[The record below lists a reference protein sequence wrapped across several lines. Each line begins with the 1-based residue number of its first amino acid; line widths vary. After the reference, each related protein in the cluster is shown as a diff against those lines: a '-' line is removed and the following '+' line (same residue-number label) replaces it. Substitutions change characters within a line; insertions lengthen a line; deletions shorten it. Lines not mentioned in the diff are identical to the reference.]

1 MKKIIFL
8 FTISLFLV
16 SCHSHDFF
24 KVQGTVTGA
33 KGEKIYIE
41 HNSLTKVIPLD
52 SVKLSSKES
61 FSFKIHRPE
70 YPDFYRLR
78 LNNQFIVFA
87 VDSCEEITIHAD
99 SKSFTKNYTITGS
112 EPSKQIQQLHLS
124 LMKIQEKINTLS
136 SNLPPERKDSF
147 ISEIKNDIEKHK
159 ELAKNIIFQNPRST
173 AAYYALFQKLN
184 NTYLFSPYVKED
196 RPYCAAVATSY
207 HTFMP
212 EYERSKNLYAL
223 VMDAITKER
232 KAIKNEEWEK
242 VLEKNGK
249 GYIDIVLKD
258 SKDKIRKLSELEGK
272 VVLIDFSTYETK
284 ESIEYTFT
292 LRDLYNKYHSRGFE
306 IYQVSLDQNKD
317 RWKQAVENIPW
328 ICVRDENGSQ
338 TPYVLSY
345 NVTSIPTNFLM
356 NKKGEIIARDLD
368 FKQLNQM
375 IDNLL

>member
-1 MKKIIFL
+1 
-8 FTISLFLV
+8 
-16 SCHSHDFF
+16 
-24 KVQGTVTGA
+24 
-33 KGEKIYIE
+33 
-41 HNSLTKVIPLD
+41 
-52 SVKLSSKES
+52 
-61 FSFKIHRPE
+61 
-70 YPDFYRLR
+70 
-78 LNNQFIVFA
+78 
-87 VDSCEEITIHAD
+87 
-99 SKSFTKNYTITGS
+99 
-112 EPSKQIQQLHLS
+112 
-124 LMKIQEKINTLS
+124 MKIQEKINTPS
-136 SNLPPERKDSF
+136 SNLSPDRKNSL
-147 ISEIKNDIEKHK
+147 ISEIKNDIEQHK

-184 NTYLFSPYVKED
+184 NIYLFSPYVKED

-258 SKDKIRKLSELEGK
+258 SKDKVRKLSELEGK
-272 VVLIDFSTYETK
+272 VVLIDFSTYEMK
-284 ESIEYTFT
+284 ESIEYTFA

-306 IYQVSLDQNKD
+306 IYQVSLDQSKD
-317 RWKQAVENIPW
+317 RWQQAVENIPW
-328 ICVRDENGSQ
+328 ICVRDENGYQ

-368 FKQLNQM
+368 FKQLSQM